1 MNVIREI
8 PISFIE
14 ARRQICSHCE
24 HQKTVIGA
32 RFCDICGCAIW
43 GKTLLKFEKCPE
55 GKWDAEKN

>member
-1 MNVIREI
+1 MKEI

-14 ARRQICSHCE
+14 KRRIICGQCE
-24 HQKTVIGA
+24 HQKIIIGA

-55 GKWDAEKN
+55 GKWDVEKD